1 MTDGGLGEYISH
13 FEICAELGKWRET
26 DKVLALAAALRGSA
40 RTFYISLRQGEKRNY
55 AALIQSLRLRFGSTR
70 QQNRWLFRL
79 EIRKSVAALADDL
92 RQMSQSVYVDLD
104 ARAQEV
110 LALNQL
116 YKSVTPEVIYQC
128 TNQ

>member
-26 DKVLALAAALRGSA
+26 DKVLALAATLRGSA

>member
-1 MTDGGLGEYISH
+1 M
-13 FEICAELGKWRET
+13 
-26 DKVLALAAALRGSA
+26 
-40 RTFYISLRQGEKRNY
+40 
-55 AALIQSLRLRFGSTR
+55 
-70 QQNRWLFRL
+70 
-79 EIRKSVAALADDL
+79 RKSVAALADDL

-104 ARAQEV
+104 ARAQEA

>member
-1 MTDGGLGEYISH
+1 MR
-13 FEICAELGKWRET
+13 A
-26 DKVLALAAALRGSA
+26 SA
-40 RTFYISLRQGEKRNY
+40 RTFYISLGQGEKRNY

-70 QQNRWLFRL
+70 KQNRWLFRL
-79 EIRKSVAALADDL
+79 EMRKSVAALADDL

-104 ARAQEV
+104 ARAQEA